1 MMTSFHWNVFL
12 LLTIW
17 VVIPPVTGGFFLQRA
32 SNSGFDVFFD
42 VNLNGWAKSWVQV
55 IWDAIV
61 AIVTS
66 L

>member
-1 MMTSFHWNVFL
+1 M
-12 LLTIW
+12 
-17 VVIPPVTGGFFLQRA
+17 IPPVTGGFFLQRA

-42 VNLNGWAKSWVQV
+42 VNLNGSAKSWVQV